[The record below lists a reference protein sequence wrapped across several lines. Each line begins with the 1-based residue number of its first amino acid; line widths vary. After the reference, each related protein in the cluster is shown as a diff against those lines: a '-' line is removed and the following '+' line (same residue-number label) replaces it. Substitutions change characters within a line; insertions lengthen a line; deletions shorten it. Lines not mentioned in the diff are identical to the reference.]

1 MFNLTKSEYQ
11 ICNLFSELKI
21 NTIELSQA
29 QQTKQFKT
37 L

>member
-21 NTIELSQA
+21 NSTELSQA
-29 QQTKQFKT
+29 QHTRQFKT